1 MYRGNRFT
9 QTTTSDRTPVWFTV
23 GITGVLFVVIA
34 CGVRGGDKKKVG
46 PDTVTTTKDSTP
58 TQPTGA
64 VKPIDSAGGHIV
76 PQNVTLASAEGAYNE
91 RHYVEATEAFDAY
104 VENHPKNAYGHYMLG
119 LSAWKS
125 GDLPRAREA
134 FEESLALDSTNVKT
148 LLNLGRVLLDQGS
161 AKDALERIGAAVQ
174 LDTGSA
180 EARRMMGRVQVAL
193 GQRDSALVSY
203 KLALSIDPSDSWS
216 MNNLGLILID
226 EGRYDE
232 ALPPLARAVELRPE
246 APAFANNLGV
256 ALERT
261 GHFTEAADAYNAALK
276 SDSTYTKAKVS
287 LARVEGKTNDS
298 TTTAVDV
305 TALAQK
311 FNDEI
316 QSAREQR
323 VMAKVTVKP
332 DSVKDPER

>member
-9 QTTTSDRTPVWFTV
+9 QPKSDRTPIWFTV
-23 GITGVLFVVIA
+23 GITGVLFTVIA
-34 CGVRGGDKKKVG
+34 CGVRATDKKKVG
-46 PDTVTTTKDSTP
+46 PDTVTTTTKDSTP
-58 TQPTGA
+58 IQPTAAGK
-64 VKPIDSAGGHIV
+64 VIDAGHIV
-76 PQNVTLASAEGAYNE
+76 PQNVTLASAEGSYNE

-104 VENHPKNAYGHYMLG
+104 VESHPKNAYGHYMLG

-134 FEESLALDSTNVKT
+134 FEESLVLDSTNVKT

-161 AKDALERIGAAVQ
+161 AKDALERIGAAVE

-193 GQRDSALVSY
+193 GQRDSAIVSY
-203 KLALSIDPSDSWS
+203 KLALTIDPSDSWS

-261 GHFTEAADAYNAALK
+261 GHFAEATDAYNAALK
-276 SDSTYTKAKVS
+276 ADSTYAKAKVS
-287 LARVEGKTNDS
+287 LARVESKSNDS
-298 TTTAVDV
+298 TATAVDV
-305 TALAQK
+305 TVLAQK
-311 FNDEI
+311 FNEEI

-332 DSVKDPER
+332 DSVKDPEK